1 MRQGRHAALIV
12 RTATGT
18 TTVVRYAKRTRY
30 LFWAHAKRLASDIS
44 PAPAP
49 APVPRLGQ
57 APAQIRAHRAMLGS
71 SPRSLRSPKSG
82 TDLWGCTRSAFL
94 VLGIYII
101 TNVPTEAAQFT
112 LQCKLYPTPDYAQN
126 AGKYDDGGRAARLK
140 QRSMFLTIDPDQ
152 KKYSDGTTVSDLKEI
167 SDKYITL
174 QEHSN
179 SSVDNQEY
187 VDRYTGKYKYVNT
200 FTSKSGATTFW
211 DISID
216 GDCQK
221 VDLRPMPTA
230 KF

>member
-1 MRQGRHAALIV
+1 MGRMPES
-12 RTATGT
+12 T
-18 TTVVRYAKRTRY
+18 
-30 LFWAHAKRLASDIS
+30 
-44 PAPAP
+44 
-49 APVPRLGQ
+49 
-57 APAQIRAHRAMLGS
+57 MM
-71 SPRSLRSPKSG
+71 
-82 TDLWGCTRSAFL
+82 
-94 VLGIYII
+94 
-101 TNVPTEAAQFT
+101 E
-112 LQCKLYPTPDYAQN
+112 
-126 AGKYDDGGRAARLK
+126 GRAARLK

-174 QEHSN
+174 QEYSN
-179 SSVDNQEY
+179 SSVDKQEY